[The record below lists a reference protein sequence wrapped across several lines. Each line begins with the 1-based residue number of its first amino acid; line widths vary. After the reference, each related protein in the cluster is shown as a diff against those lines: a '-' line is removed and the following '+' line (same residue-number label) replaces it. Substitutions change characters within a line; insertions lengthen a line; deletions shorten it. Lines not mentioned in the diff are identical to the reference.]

1 MPTSS
6 SHTKM
11 GTLFLMRSSGCKHSF
26 PKVMMACPLITEGMT
41 RMYLKEGLEGGHG
54 QECP

>member
-1 MPTSS
+1 MSTSS

-11 GTLFLMRSSGCKHSF
+11 GTLFLMKSSGCKHSF
-26 PKVMMACPLITEGMT
+26 LKVMMACPLITEGMT
-41 RMYLKEGLEGGHG
+41 RVNLKEGLEGGHG